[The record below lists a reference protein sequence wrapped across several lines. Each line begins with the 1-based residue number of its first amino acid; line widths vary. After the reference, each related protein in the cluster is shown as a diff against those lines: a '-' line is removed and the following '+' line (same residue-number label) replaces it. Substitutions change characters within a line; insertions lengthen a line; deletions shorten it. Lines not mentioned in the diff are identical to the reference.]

1 MRTGRRFAAIVLVG
15 ALGLPGPARAGG
27 PRDADTTT
35 EVPVPE
41 RATEVANDAAPD
53 DGSKDMAGE
62 AGPKEP
68 APEARPEGPP
78 PPTGAL
84 QEDEGQP
91 IAVAVGLGPSA
102 PGTRH
107 EKAITDALE
116 RSARASARPRTTVR
130 RLRAGVGEAR
140 EVCRERRDDLVI
152 LVEYLPDRTEPVLL
166 AQDCR
171 TQRAL
176 GVRAGEAAGHP
187 ELVGAL
193 WDEHEQLV
201 KEGVLEKRR
210 TRLGPKVRTGLIAG
224 GAVLAVGVA
233 IAVILVSSLR
243 RETVVLT
250 VSP

>member
-41 RATEVANDAAPD
+41 RAAPGAASGGAEGQVAQDMTE
-53 DGSKDMAGE
+53 GT
-62 AGPKEP
+62 GPKEP

-78 PPTGAL
+78 PPL
-84 QEDEGQP
+84 REDEGQP
-91 IAVAVGLGPSA
+91 VAVAVGLGPSA
-102 PGTRH
+102 PGTRQ
-107 EKAITDALE
+107 EKALVDALE
-116 RSARASARPRTTVR
+116 RSARASAHPRTSVR
-130 RLRAGVGEAR
+130 RLRPGVGEAR

-152 LVEYLPDRTEPVLL
+152 LVEYLPDRAEPVLL

>member
-1 MRTGRRFAAIVLVG
+1 MRTGRRLAAIVLAG
-15 ALGLPGPARAGG
+15 ALGLPGPAYASG
-27 PRDADTTT
+27 PREADTTT
-35 EVPVPE
+35 AVPVPE
-41 RATEVANDAAPD
+41 REPQGA
-53 DGSKDMAGE
+53 KDMVDE

-78 PPTGAL
+78 PPTEPL
-84 QEDEGQP
+84 REDEGQP

-102 PGTRH
+102 PGTRQ
-107 EKAITDALE
+107 EKAIADALE
-116 RSARASARPRTTVR
+116 RGARASARPRTTVR

-152 LVEYLPDRTEPVLL
+152 LVEYLPDRAEPVLL

-187 ELVGAL
+187 DLVGAL